1 MLNIETKE
9 LKINDKLKRKIE
21 MIGRF
26 TNTTPIINNSYVK
39 NITGTN
45 VAYVMPHIIVI
56 NNNKYLIFDECD
68 DVYVNTFKSKISF
81 DYHNNHATPV
91 DLFMFMDEDKFP
103 IPVAHNGF
111 RTRIE
116 IENYVNKL
124 KEMYDVNYYEVKPN
138 KDFTN
143 LSFTPKNDI
152 EKIIRIIPIKDNDK
166 FKSNKLELGVIT
178 INLSNIRSTDGTQL
192 YKNIFK
198 TSKVP
203 T

>member
-1 MLNIETKE
+1 MDDLLLIKDKKEIEDYLHPENIID
-9 LKINDKLKRKIE
+9 LFVRWNHLDKTNKQKLISKYIDDIEIEKLGTKIE
-21 MIGRF
+21 IKKLNLR
-26 TNTTPIINNSYVK
+26 NSFY
-39 NITGTN
+39 
-45 VAYVMPHIIVI
+45 YD
-56 NNNKYLIFDECD
+56 LI
-68 DVYVNTFKSKISF
+68 
-81 DYHNNHATPV
+81 DYHNNYDTPL

-124 KEMYDVNYYEVKPN
+124 KEMYDVNYYEVIPN

>member
-1 MLNIETKE
+1 
-9 LKINDKLKRKIE
+9 
-21 MIGRF
+21 
-26 TNTTPIINNSYVK
+26 
-39 NITGTN
+39 
-45 VAYVMPHIIVI
+45 
-56 NNNKYLIFDECD
+56 
-68 DVYVNTFKSKISF
+68 
-81 DYHNNHATPV
+81 
-91 DLFMFMDEDKFP
+91 MFMDENKFP
-103 IPVAHNGF
+103 IPVAHNCF

-143 LSFTPKNDI
+143 LSFTSKNDI
-152 EKIIRIIPIKDNDK
+152 EKIIIRIIFIKDNDK

-178 INLSNIRSTDGTQL
+178 INLSNIRSSDGTQL

-198 TSKVP
+198 TRKLP

>member
-116 IENYVNKL
+116 IENYVN
-124 KEMYDVNYYEVKPN
+124 EVKPN

-143 LSFTPKNDI
+143 LSFIPKNDI